1 MAIYDFSLSTLIDQ
15 LTPKY
20 YAFNANLYWQKSL
33 LKPID
38 WLKNNLFENY
48 SKGLTRSLWNI
59 ATPYTVGT
67 IVRFDEGLYECL
79 IANTGQSLTSEYW
92 YKIQDDR
99 VGLYTRLNF
108 RNNKKVFE
116 YALNLRFYSG
126 TGIYITNV
134 SNTNPFYVGISDS
147 STIGISNSSL
157 NVPLTNTYNSFN
169 FTINVPTAIYSG
181 LGSNAEKIIRYY
193 ADKINMAGMN
203 YNIEIIY

>member
-92 YKIQDDR
+92 YKIQNDR

-116 YALNLRFYSG
+116 YALNQRFYTS
-126 TGIYITNV
+126 GIYINNV
-134 SNTNPFYVGISDS
+134 TDSNPFYVGIANS
-147 STIGISNSSL
+147 STIGLTNSSL
-157 NVPLTNTYNSFN
+157 NVPLTDTYNLLD
-169 FTINVPTAIYSG
+169 FTIFVPVAIFTG
-181 LGSNAEKIIRYY
+181 LGANAEKIIRQQ
-193 ADKINMAGMN
+193 ADKINMAGM
-203 YNIEIIY
+203 IYSVQTY

>member
-1 MAIYDFSLSTLIDQ
+1 MAIYDFSLSTFIEQ

-20 YAFNANLYWQKSL
+20 YAFDANLYWQKSL

-38 WLKNNLFENY
+38 WLKNNLFEFY
-48 SKGLTRSLWNI
+48 AKGLTRTLWNI

-79 IANTGQSLTSEYW
+79 IANTGESLTSEYW
-92 YKIQDDR
+92 YKIQEDR
-99 VGLYTRLNF
+99 IGLYTRLNF

-116 YALNLRFYSG
+116 YALNNRFYSS
-126 TGIYITNV
+126 GINITNV
-134 SNTNPFYVGISDS
+134 TDANPFYVGISES

-157 NVPLTNTYNSFN
+157 NVPLTNAYNLFD

-181 LGSNAEKIIRYY
+181 LGTNAEKIIRAQ

-203 YNIEIIY
+203 YNIATY

>member
-1 MAIYDFSLSTLIDQ
+1 MAIYDFSLSTFIEQ
-15 LTPKY
+15 LTPKF

-38 WLKNNLFENY
+38 WLKNNLFEFY
-48 SKGLTRSLWNI
+48 AKGLTRTLWNI

-79 IANTGQSLTSEYW
+79 IANTGESLTSEYW
-92 YKIQDDR
+92 YKIQEDR
-99 VGLYTRLNF
+99 IGLYTRLNF

-116 YALNLRFYSG
+116 YALNNRFYSS
-126 TGIYITNV
+126 GINITNV
-134 SNTNPFYVGISDS
+134 TNANPFYVGISES

-157 NVPLTNTYNSFN
+157 NVPLTNAYNLFD

-181 LGSNAEKIIRYY
+181 LGTNAEKIIRAQ

-203 YNIEIIY
+203 YNIATY

>member
-1 MAIYDFSLSTLIDQ
+1 MAIYDFSLSTFIEQ
-15 LTPKY
+15 LTPKF
-20 YAFNANLYWQKSL
+20 YAFDANLYWQKSL

-38 WLKNNLFENY
+38 WLKNNLFEFY
-48 SKGLTRSLWNI
+48 AKGLTRTLWNI

-79 IANTGQSLTSEYW
+79 IANTGESLTSEYW
-92 YKIQDDR
+92 YKIQEDR
-99 VGLYTRLNF
+99 IGLYTRLNF

-116 YALNLRFYSG
+116 YALNNRFYSS
-126 TGIYITNV
+126 GINITNV
-134 SNTNPFYVGISDS
+134 TDANPFYVGISES

-157 NVPLTNTYNSFN
+157 NVPLTNAYNLFD

-181 LGSNAEKIIRYY
+181 LGTNAEKIIRAQ

-203 YNIEIIY
+203 YNIATY